1 MSHETQAAVA
11 GSCWS
16 WVPPGFD
23 ATVDILAKKN
33 PTMLPLLHFPGQT
46 GLPLLPGARCFIP
59 FSPFIMLTRDGY
71 RRHPVGGVLCVCETP
86 ESLRG
91 FDRRHQALGLDP
103 QWGVK
108 YQYFMTATPL
118 NLCQGRTGWSP
129 GSFWAC
135 SKEPSLGSY
144 RLMKYANL
152 NLNLVSTSY
161 LKP

>member
-33 PTMLPLLHFPGQT
+33 QNTMLPLLHFPGQT
-46 GLPLLPGARCFIP
+46 GLPRLPGARCFIP

-91 FDRRHQALGLDP
+91 FDRCHQALDP